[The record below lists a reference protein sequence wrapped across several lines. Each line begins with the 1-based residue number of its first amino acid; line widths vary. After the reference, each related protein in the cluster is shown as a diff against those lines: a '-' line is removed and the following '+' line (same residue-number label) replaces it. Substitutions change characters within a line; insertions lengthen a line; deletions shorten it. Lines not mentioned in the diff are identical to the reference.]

1 MATISKQGAKWKAQI
16 RRRGLGCATR
26 SFTKK
31 ADAEAWARATEAGIE
46 AGTYTAKP
54 KEDAATSDP
63 KQVTLTKLMERYRDE
78 VTVNKKGK
86 DAETYWINAFIRDA
100 SIANKSVSDVTAKH
114 WCEYRDKRLKEV
126 KKLKNGEKPA
136 IKAPGLKRQL
146 AVFSNVYHVAKTEW
160 GYKIDNPL
168 SGVEVK
174 GPKPKKR
181 DRRLTQQEYEKVIA
195 EAKRRKNPLI
205 AHIIEWAKESAMR
218 RSEVLRVEW
227 GHVNF
232 ADREL
237 LIPDQKNGEVSKV
250 PLTKKMIEIL
260 EAQDPTNDL
269 CFPIKLANL
278 ESTVKRVLEKV
289 RLKGDFCFHLWRHE
303 RVSNL
308 FEAGLTI
315 PEVAKVSRHKDW
327 RMLQSYTHIRPQAI
341 LAKLEPVT

>member
-1 MATISKQGAKWKAQI
+1 MGSIS
-16 RRRGLGCATR
+16 R
-26 SFTKK
+26 SFTSKK
-31 ADAEAWARATEAGIE
+31 DAERWAVQTEAAIE
-46 AGTYTAKP
+46 RGEFNPDPKP
-54 KEDAATSDP
+54 KESDTSP
-63 KQVTLTKLMERYRDE
+63 KTVTLAKLMERYRDE

-86 DAETYWINAFIRDA
+86 DAETYWINAFVRDA
-100 SIANKSVSDVTAKH
+100 PIATKSVSDVTAKH

-146 AVFSNVYHVAKTEW
+146 AVFSNVYHTAKKEW

-168 SGVEVK
+168 SSVEVK

-181 DRRLTQQEYEKVIA
+181 DRRLSQEEYEKVIA
-195 EAKRRKNPLI
+195 EARRRKNPLI
-205 AHIIEWAKESAMR
+205 AHVIEWAKESAMR

-269 CFPIKLANL
+269 CFPIKSANL
-278 ESTVKRVLEKV
+278 ESTVKRILEKV
-289 RLKGDFCFHLWRHE
+289 GLKGDFSFHLWRHE
-303 RVSNL
+303 RVSAL
-308 FEAGLTI
+308 FEAGLNI
-315 PEVAKVSRHKDW
+315 PEVASVSRHKDW
-327 RMLQSYTHIRPQAI
+327 RMLQNYTHIKPQTI
-341 LAKLEPVT
+341 LKKLERLEPEMA